1 MAHIPYGYRIIH
13 GRAVIEPEEA
23 AVFRRFVDCFLAGL
37 SVRQAM
43 LEAGLLC
50 SQDRAA
56 HMLRRELYAG
66 DGYYPPI
73 LTREMFE
80 AVQAELSRRTHPGQR
95 KPEPASPVRSKF
107 RTRMREQS
115 GSPDALRRFE
125 EAYAMIEAA
134 EDGAREQSRAE
145 QTQLLRWQ
153 QQT

>member
-13 GRAVIEPEEA
+13 GQAVIEQKEA
-23 AVFRRFVDCFLAGL
+23 AVYQQFVEDFLSGL

-43 LEAGLLC
+43 LEAGLAC
-50 SQDRAA
+50 SQDRAS

-73 LTREMFE
+73 LPREVFE
-80 AVQAELSRRTHPGQR
+80 AVQAELNRRTHPGQR
-95 KPEPASPVRSKF
+95 RPEPARPVQSKF
-107 RTRMREQS
+107 RTCMRKEARP
-115 GSPDALRRFE
+115 PDALRRFE
-125 EAYAMIEAA
+125 EVYAMIEAA

-145 QTQLLRWQ
+145 QAELLRWQ

>member
-1 MAHIPYGYRIIH
+1 MAHIPYGYRIVQ
-13 GRAVIEPEEA
+13 GQPVIEPEEA
-23 AVFRRFVDCFLAGL
+23 AFFRRFVDCFLAGL
-37 SVRQAM
+37 SIRQAM
-43 LEAGLLC
+43 LEAGLTC

-56 HMLRRELYAG
+56 HMLRRKLYTG

-73 LTREMFE
+73 LTREAFQ
-80 AVQAELSRRTHPGQR
+80 AVQEELSRRTHPGQR
-95 KPEPASPVRSKF
+95 KPEPAIPVKEKF
-107 RTRMREQS
+107 RTRMREKA
-115 GSPDALRRFE
+115 GSVDAIRRFE